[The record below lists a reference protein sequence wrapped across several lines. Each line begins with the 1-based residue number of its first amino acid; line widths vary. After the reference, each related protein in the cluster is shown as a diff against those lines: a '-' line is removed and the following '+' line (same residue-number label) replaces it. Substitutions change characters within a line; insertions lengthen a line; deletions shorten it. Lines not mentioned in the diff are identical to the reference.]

1 MLQTNSGDSSWDLD
15 VCECDLTTYCVQDGQ
30 CSKMGDVKII
40 LLIKKYKKMLNK
52 VNKINYHINTIGV
65 DNL

>member
-1 MLQTNSGDSSWDLD
+1 
-15 VCECDLTTYCVQDGQ
+15 
-30 CSKMGDVKII
+30 MGDVKII

-52 VNKINYHINTIGV
+52 VNKINYYINIIGV

>member
-1 MLQTNSGDSSWDLD
+1 MLQTKSGDISWDLD

-30 CSKMGDVKII
+30 FSIMGKCKNNFIN
-40 LLIKKYKKMLNK
+40 KKNTMSNK
-52 VNKINYHINTIGV
+52 VNKINHHINTIEV

>member
-1 MLQTNSGDSSWDLD
+1 MD

-40 LLIKKYKKMLNK
+40 LLIKEYKKMLNK
-52 VNKINYHINTIGV
+52 VNKINHHINTIGV